1 MRRKIQIINHTHWS
15 TRDLRRF
22 VVQACNDI
30 IPDGKKPFVR
40 CTFVYRGT
48 RSNESCSGEAFLNG
62 HSMTIRLQTYGVDR
76 VDLGHVLGHEIGHLL
91 GYEHKDMRHSAR
103 WNRVAG
109 WRKIYAWAEEL
120 PLNRKVEKPKAVK
133 DNSLATQVAKL
144 EIRLTKWE
152 TKAKRANNKIVSI
165 KKEIAKMNKK
175 IAKANASNHD
185 ALQALSPSEDLTKKF
200 ALLYRLTTNVCDAL
214 GNVVGY
220 TGDEVKMQVEIP
232 EGHKPMVQSE
242 NGTLMMVDWS
252 EVEEA

>member
-1 MRRKIQIINHTHWS
+1 
-15 TRDLRRF
+15 
-22 VVQACNDI
+22 
-30 IPDGKKPFVR
+30 
-40 CTFVYRGT
+40 
-48 RSNESCSGEAFLNG
+48 
-62 HSMTIRLQTYGVDR
+62 
-76 VDLGHVLGHEIGHLL
+76 
-91 GYEHKDMRHSAR
+91 
-103 WNRVAG
+103 VAG

-175 IAKANASNHD
+175 IAKASASNHD